1 MRSKLVCLALACSL
15 LAAQTSDLQRQL
27 ADRIQAALAQSH
39 APSVST
45 AIVIDGR
52 LAFAAAF
59 GEADLAAHRPA
70 SAETRYAVGSI
81 SKQFTA
87 SAMLLLQEQG
97 RLSLDDHISKFFP
110 ALTRAADITIRQ
122 ILSHTAGY
130 EDYAPQD
137 YLIPD
142 WTRPTTTAAILHGWA
157 AKPLNFEPSTRWQY
171 SNTGYVLAAAIVEK
185 VSGQPLVALLRN
197 KIFDPLGMSSAGD
210 CNDRTPADASAYT
223 RFALGPPRPV
233 GREATGWYNG
243 AGELC
248 MTASDLAKWDIAVLQ
263 KRILSPASYEALFHE
278 VKLSSGAP
286 THYALGV
293 QLADRN
299 GVPVLA
305 HGGEVSGFLAYNAVY
320 PTLNG
325 AVVVLSNED
334 GINLI
339 GPLSTQLSGLAF
351 TALQPAGGADV
362 QQVRSILLD
371 LARGEIRP
379 ELFTANARSY
389 FTPTALGDIGASLA
403 PLGPLQSVIRTS
415 ETLRGGMTHR
425 AYLAKYEHRNMVL
438 NIYVMP
444 DGQYEQFLIEEQL

>member
-39 APSVST
+39 APSVSV

-59 GEADLAAHRPA
+59 GEADLAAQRPA

-110 ALTRAADITIRQ
+110 DLTRAADITIRQ

-142 WTRPTTTAAILHGWA
+142 WTRPTTTAAILRGWA
-157 AKPLNFEPSTRWQY
+157 AKPLNFEPGTRWQY

-210 CNDRTPADASAYT
+210 CNDRTPAA
-223 RFALGPPRPV
+223 PRPTRASRWV
-233 GREATGWYNG
+233 RRGPWG
-243 AGELC
+243 AKPRDGT
-248 MTASDLAKWDIAVLQ
+248 TA
-263 KRILSPASYEALFHE
+263 PANSA
-278 VKLSSGAP
+278 
-286 THYALGV
+286 
-293 QLADRN
+293 
-299 GVPVLA
+299 
-305 HGGEVSGFLAYNAVY
+305 
-320 PTLNG
+320 
-325 AVVVLSNED
+325 
-334 GINLI
+334 
-339 GPLSTQLSGLAF
+339 
-351 TALQPAGGADV
+351 
-362 QQVRSILLD
+362 
-371 LARGEIRP
+371 
-379 ELFTANARSY
+379 
-389 FTPTALGDIGASLA
+389 
-403 PLGPLQSVIRTS
+403 
-415 ETLRGGMTHR
+415 
-425 AYLAKYEHRNMVL
+425 
-438 NIYVMP
+438 
-444 DGQYEQFLIEEQL
+444 